1 MSIQILELDQR
12 DTYLQ
17 FIVQLWQANVKVTHT
32 FLTKEE
38 IQNIKQ
44 YVPQAVAHV
53 PHLYIA
59 LSKQGDYS
67 VLLVLQTSAW
77 KCCLFKSMRAV
88 KASAN
93 SC

>member
-12 DTYLQ
+12 DTYFQ

-32 FLTKEE
+32 FLTEEE

-44 YVPQAVAHV
+44 YVPQSVAHV
-53 PHLYIA
+53 PHLCIA
-59 LSKQGDYS
+59 LSEKENYS
-67 VLLVLQTSAW
+67 VLSVLQTSVW
-77 KCCLFKSMRAV
+77 KCCLFKSMRVV

-93 SC
+93 SY